1 MKAWLKFSP
10 DITNKSKI
18 SDTIK
23 SYDIDFNILRAN
35 ITPKGGK
42 LLVEISGNQVQESI
56 EYMEGQGISVDP
68 IKKVVRK

>member
-10 DITNKSKI
+10 DITNKSII

-56 EYMEGQGISVDP
+56 
-68 IKKVVRK
+68 